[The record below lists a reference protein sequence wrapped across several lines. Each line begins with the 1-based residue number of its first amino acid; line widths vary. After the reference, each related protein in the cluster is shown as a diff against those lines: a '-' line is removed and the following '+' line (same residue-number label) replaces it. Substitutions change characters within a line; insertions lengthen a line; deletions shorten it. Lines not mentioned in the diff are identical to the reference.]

1 LHNVLRRKRVA
12 VYDKGWYKSSPVFVQ
27 DAAITGRGLAT
38 RLMRRG
44 RAFRRELDE
53 LEKSQ
58 WFSSEQL
65 EALQN
70 ERLAALVRHCY
81 AKVPYYR
88 RVMRKLGL
96 TPSDIT
102 TVADLPKL
110 PFLTKEIVRTEAD
123 ALLPEDLGRFGVYRS
138 KTSGTTGT
146 PLKLVRDVASITRE
160 YAFIW
165 RAWRAFGFD
174 LGDSRAIYRG
184 DFIVPPEQTGP
195 PFWRFNRAERQQ
207 FCSML
212 HLSPKTAPH
221 YFEAMRAYGPKA
233 LEAFP
238 TGADY
243 LARLAR
249 EQGVEIHFDFVL
261 TSSEPIPPDMR
272 KRIEDTFSC
281 EVIDYYGQAER
292 VSFAAECPEH
302 SGLHTA
308 PEYGVTELV
317 EPSGDAPE
325 GTREIVGT
333 PFINYSMPLL
343 RYRTGDLTR
352 PLDTECPC
360 GRKAPLIAPIE
371 TRVGANILL
380 PDGRCVSY
388 LALTRVFGPLANIR
402 RSQLVQDRVDH
413 IRVKVVPGSGFSG
426 DDADSIRTGI
436 RQILSADVSIDIEL
450 LEDIPIEKSGKLRW
464 FVSELKT
471 DATGGAGSESGGGDA

>member
-1 LHNVLRRKRVA
+1 LNDVLRRKRVA

-27 DAAITGRGLAT
+27 EAAITGWGLAT

-44 RAFRRELDE
+44 KVFRRELDE

-58 WFSSEQL
+58 WFSPDEF

-81 AKVPYYR
+81 EKVPYYR
-88 RVMRKLGL
+88 RVMKELGL
-96 TPSDIT
+96 TPADVT
-102 TVADLPKL
+102 TVPDLSKL
-110 PFLTKEIVRTEAD
+110 PYLTKEIVRTEAD

-146 PLKLVRDVASITRE
+146 PLKLVRDLASINTE

-165 RAWRAFGFD
+165 RAWRSFGFD

-184 DFIVPPEQTGP
+184 DFIVPPEQTEP
-195 PFWRFNRAERQQ
+195 PYWRHNRAEQQ
-207 FCSML
+207 LFCSML
-212 HLSPKTAPH
+212 HLSPATAAH
-221 YFEAMRAYGPKA
+221 YFAAMRRFEPKA

-249 EQGVEIHFDFVL
+249 EQGERLDVDYVL

-281 EVIDYYGQAER
+281 EVVDYYGQAER
-292 VSFAAECPEH
+292 VSFAMECPEH
-302 SGLHTA
+302 TGLHVA

-317 EPSGDAPE
+317 EPDGDAPE

-343 RYRTGDLTR
+343 RYRTGDLTV
-352 PLDTECPC
+352 PMETECPC
-360 GRKAPLIAPIE
+360 GRKMPLIAPIE
-371 TRVGANILL
+371 TRVGANIILQ
-380 PDGRCVSY
+380 DGRCVSY

-402 RSQLVQDRVDH
+402 RSQLIQDRVDH

-464 FVSELKT
+464 FISELS
-471 DATGGAGSESGGGDA
+471 DDGGGAP